1 MAGAEA
7 DGVMVSSR
15 MGAPQSGQWSDGV
28 AKNARVFLLAAM
40 DGLPLCYS
48 IGARLQ
54 SAKVLT
60 NR

>member
-1 MAGAEA
+1 
-7 DGVMVSSR
+7 VMDRSR

-28 AKNARVFLLAAM
+28 AKNACGFLLIAM
-40 DGLPLCYS
+40 GRFASVPQDRLSPL
-48 IGARLQ
+48 

>member
-1 MAGAEA
+1 
-7 DGVMVSSR
+7 MVSSR

-28 AKNARVFLLAAM
+28 AKNACVFRLAAM
-40 DGLPLCYS
+40 DGLPLCYG
-48 IGARLQ
+48 IGEMLE